1 MRPTARALIVTGL
14 ALLGLL
20 GFAGAPADDEP
31 RLPPIVILDTQISGP
46 HAIDDDLH
54 PAVAWSRVT
63 GEGLVVWT
71 DGRNH
76 ASRGTDIYGRRVGA
90 NGKPIGDDFRI
101 SGLKATADERR
112 PAVAWNQTS
121 QQYLV
126 VWEDG
131 RNETA
136 RGVDIYGRYMET
148 AGKPAGRDFRISGP
162 SAVSE
167 EIAPAVAWNEADN
180 EFLVVWEDWRN
191 SATRSTDI

>member
-63 GEGLVVWT
+63 GEGLAVWT

-112 PAVAWNQTS
+112 PAVAWN
-121 QQYLV
+121 
-126 VWEDG
+126 
-131 RNETA
+131 ETA

-148 AGKPAGRDFRISGP
+148 AGKPAGRDFRICGP

-167 EIAPAVAWNEADN
+167 EIAPAVAWNAADN

-191 SATRSTDI
+191 SA